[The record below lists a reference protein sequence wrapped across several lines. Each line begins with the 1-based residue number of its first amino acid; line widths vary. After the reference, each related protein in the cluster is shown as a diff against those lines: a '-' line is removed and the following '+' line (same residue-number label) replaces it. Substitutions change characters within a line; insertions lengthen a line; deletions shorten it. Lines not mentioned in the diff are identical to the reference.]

1 MRREETPARA
11 TLALPSLSPLTTRL
25 CHYRYIRS
33 LNLNL
38 VDASADVV
46 KEYLAAWGAD
56 ELSELVRRNNA
67 AHGPGKHLLHAQYLH
82 RESILVT
89 DTVVARALEQ
99 GSSLML
105 EKTLC
110 ARRAILAAR
119 NSSARNSARHS
130 LNGARPVGRYDVE
143 HVLSYARR
151 FRERGCKVHLYGT
164 YITPL
169 RNWAFLS
176 NRMRSGQSFGRYITI
191 KQAASSL
198 RQYRGNLQA
207 ILDTPEMRA
216 AFDSIF
222 VYDVNDDRWCVA
234 IEGV

>member
-1 MRREETPARA
+1 M
-11 TLALPSLSPLTTRL
+11 
-25 CHYRYIRS
+25 
-33 LNLNL
+33 
-38 VDASADVV
+38 
-46 KEYLAAWGAD
+46 
-56 ELSELVRRNNA
+56 
-67 AHGPGKHLLHAQYLH
+67 
-82 RESILVT
+82 T

-110 ARRAILAAR
+110 ARRAILAAHYSGVQFAQR
-119 NSSARNSARHS
+119 R
-130 LNGARPVGRYDVE
+130 ARPAGRYDVE

-198 RQYRGNLQA
+198 RQYCGNLQA

>member
-1 MRREETPARA
+1 MR
-11 TLALPSLSPLTTRL
+11 SP
-25 CHYRYIRS
+25 
-33 LNLNL
+33 
-38 VDASADVV
+38 
-46 KEYLAAWGAD
+46 
-56 ELSELVRRNNA
+56 
-67 AHGPGKHLLHAQYLH
+67 
-82 RESILVT
+82 
-89 DTVVARALEQ
+89 
-99 GSSLML
+99 
-105 EKTLC
+105 
-110 ARRAILAAR
+110 R
-119 NSSARNSARHS
+119 NSRGAEFSARNSARHS
-130 LNGARPVGRYDVE
+130 LNGARPAGRYDVE

>member
-1 MRREETPARA
+1 M
-11 TLALPSLSPLTTRL
+11 
-25 CHYRYIRS
+25 
-33 LNLNL
+33 
-38 VDASADVV
+38 V

-110 ARRAILAAR
+110 ACRAILAAR
-119 NSSARNSARHS
+119 NSRRAILGAQFAEPR
-130 LNGARPVGRYDVE
+130 ARPAGRYDVE

>member
-1 MRREETPARA
+1 M
-11 TLALPSLSPLTTRL
+11 
-25 CHYRYIRS
+25 
-33 LNLNL
+33 
-38 VDASADVV
+38 V

-110 ARRAILAAR
+110 ARRAILAAQFLG
-119 NSSARNSARHS
+119 ARNSARNS
-130 LNGARPVGRYDVE
+130 LNGARPAGRYDVE

>member
-1 MRREETPARA
+1 M
-11 TLALPSLSPLTTRL
+11 
-25 CHYRYIRS
+25 
-33 LNLNL
+33 
-38 VDASADVV
+38 

-110 ARRAILAAR
+110 VRRAILAAR
-119 NSSARNSARHS
+119 NSC
-130 LNGARPVGRYDVE
+130 GAQFSGAPFAQRRASRPCRYDVE

>member
-1 MRREETPARA
+1 MFK
-11 TLALPSLSPLTTRL
+11 
-25 CHYRYIRS
+25 
-33 LNLNL
+33 
-38 VDASADVV
+38 SAGCYV
-46 KEYLAAWGAD
+46 
-56 ELSELVRRNNA
+56 
-67 AHGPGKHLLHAQYLH
+67 HLL
-82 RESILVT
+82 
-89 DTVVARALEQ
+89 
-99 GSSLML
+99 
-105 EKTLC
+105 
-110 ARRAILAAR
+110 
-119 NSSARNSARHS
+119 
-130 LNGARPVGRYDVE
+130 
-143 HVLSYARR
+143 
-151 FRERGCKVHLYGT
+151 GT
-164 YITPL
+164 HIQPL

>member
-1 MRREETPARA
+1 M
-11 TLALPSLSPLTTRL
+11 
-25 CHYRYIRS
+25 
-33 LNLNL
+33 
-38 VDASADVV
+38 V

-119 NSSARNSARHS
+119 NSSARAIRRNS
-130 LNGARPVGRYDVE
+130 LNGARPVCCRYDVE